1 MSDKTK
7 KKKGF
12 TLVELLAVIVILGIV
27 ITIISISVAK
37 TMKKAK
43 NKAFITS
50 YEVILDSVLKSINSK
65 NLNLSDDSDVI
76 CFNTEECSKI
86 YYVSKDNYL
95 MAVVKNGDDSY
106 TVAVT
111 GKGDFE
117 NVSFDSTIRDEKMIC
132 SSNYCVSNIV
142 NGEIKRPNDPE
153 HVYAIKYHYYNN
165 EITKDGGIKDNLV
178 TSINTAFKTVAEEF
192 IKIAIE
198 EKTTEENITK
208 ENVTKY
214 ITIEDISKVFDDP
227 NILGKVSDSLYT
239 NINKYNDELEKNLG
253 TNKMK
258 VDIEELNEKY
268 CVFKIIVT
276 DSSLG
281 YKNYYSFNDKGM
293 KNICMPKDNNDNDER
308 LYYIAINYVGEVID
322 SSFLA
327 EEGYCNL
334 PG

>member
-1 MSDKTK
+1 MSDKAK

-27 ITIISISVAK
+27 ITVISISVVK

-65 NLNLSDDSDVI
+65 NLNLSDDSDVV

-95 MAVVKNGDDSY
+95 MAVVKNDDDSY

-142 NGEIKRPNDPE
+142 NGEIKSPSNPE

-165 EITKDGGIKDNLV
+165 EIIKNDGIKDNLV
-178 TSINTAFKTVAEEF
+178 RSIDAAVSDAAKELANTVKDINEKALEDL
-192 IKIAIE
+192 IKSFNDP
-198 EKTTEENITK
+198 K
-208 ENVTKY
+208 VLG
-214 ITIEDISKVFDDP
+214 KVFDSLYVKIEEY
-227 NILGKVSDSLYT
+227 NTKLENNLGKD
-239 NINKYNDELEKNLG
+239 
-253 TNKMK
+253 KMK
-258 VDIEELNEKY
+258 VEIDDLEEKY
-268 CVFKIIVT
+268 CVFKITVT

-293 KNICMPKDNNDNDER
+293 KNICMPKDNDDNSDER
-308 LYYIAINYVGEVID
+308 LYYIAIDYRGNVID

-327 EEGYCNL
+327 EKGYCNL

>member
-27 ITIISISVAK
+27 ITVISISVVK

-65 NLNLSDDSDVI
+65 NLNLSDDSDVV

-95 MAVVKNGDDSY
+95 MAVVKNDDDSY

-117 NVSFDSTIRDEKMIC
+117 NVSFDSTIREEKMIC

-142 NGEIKRPNDPE
+142 NGEIKSPSNPE

-165 EITKDGGIKDNLV
+165 EISKNNGIKDNLV
-178 TSINTAFKTVAEEF
+178 GSINDAIKTVANDLESK
-192 IKIAIE
+192 IKNE
-198 EKTTEENITK
+198 MTDK
-208 ENVTKY
+208 E
-214 ITIEDISKVFDDP
+214 ISEVLNDP

-239 NINKYNDELEKNLG
+239 NINKYNNELKKKLG
-253 TNKMK
+253 TNKME

-268 CVFKIIVT
+268 CVFKITVT

-293 KNICMPKDNNDNDER
+293 KNICMPKDNDDNSDDR
-308 LYYIAINYVGEVID
+308 LYYIAIDYSGKVID

>member
-1 MSDKTK
+1 MSDETK

-27 ITIISISVAK
+27 ITVISISVVK

-65 NLNLSDDSDVI
+65 NLNLSDDSDVV
-76 CFNTEECSKI
+76 CFDTEECSKI

-95 MAVVKNGDDSY
+95 MAVVKNDDDSY

-142 NGEIKRPNDPE
+142 NGEIKSPSNPE
-153 HVYAIKYHYYNN
+153 HVYEIKYHYYNN
-165 EITKDGGIKDNLV
+165 EIIKNDGIKDNLV
-178 TSINTAFKTVAEEF
+178 TSIEAAIETVANDLKS
-192 IKIAIE
+192 KI
-198 EKTTEENITK
+198 EKGMTDK
-208 ENVTKY
+208 E
-214 ITIEDISKVFDDP
+214 ISKVLNDP

-239 NINKYNDELEKNLG
+239 NINKYNDELKKNLG

-268 CVFKIIVT
+268 CVFKIAVT

-293 KNICMPKDNNDNDER
+293 KNICMPKDNDDNSDER
-308 LYYIAINYVGEVID
+308 LYYIAIDYRGNVID

>member
-27 ITIISISVAK
+27 ITVISISVVK

-65 NLNLSDDSDVI
+65 NLNLSDDSDVV
-76 CFNTEECSKI
+76 CFDTEECSKI
-86 YYVSKDNYL
+86 YYVSKANYL
-95 MAVVKNGDDSY
+95 MAVVKNDDDSY

-117 NVSFDSTIRDEKMIC
+117 NVSFDSTIREEKMIC

-142 NGEIKRPNDPE
+142 NGEIKSPSNPE

-165 EITKDGGIKDNLV
+165 EISKKDGIKDNLV
-178 TSINTAFKTVAEEF
+178 GSINDAIKTVTNDLESK
-192 IKIAIE
+192 IKNE
-198 EKTTEENITK
+198 MTDK
-208 ENVTKY
+208 E
-214 ITIEDISKVFDDP
+214 ISEVLNDP

-239 NINKYNDELEKNLG
+239 NINKYNNELKKNLG
-253 TNKMK
+253 TNKME

-268 CVFKIIVT
+268 CVFKITVT

-293 KNICMPKDNNDNDER
+293 KNICMPKDNDDNSDDR
-308 LYYIAINYVGEVID
+308 LYYIAIDYSGKVID

-327 EEGYCNL
+327 EKGYCNL

>member
-1 MSDKTK
+1 MSDKAK

-27 ITIISISVAK
+27 ITVISISVVK

-65 NLNLSDDSDVI
+65 NLNLSDDSDVV

-95 MAVVKNGDDSY
+95 MAVVKNDDDSY

-117 NVSFDSTIRDEKMIC
+117 NVSFDSTIREDKMIC

-142 NGEIKRPNDPE
+142 NGEIKSPSNPE

-165 EITKDGGIKDNLV
+165 EITKKRR
-178 TSINTAFKTVAEEF
+178 
-192 IKIAIE
+192 
-198 EKTTEENITK
+198 
-208 ENVTKY
+208 
-214 ITIEDISKVFDDP
+214 
-227 NILGKVSDSLYT
+227 
-239 NINKYNDELEKNLG
+239 NK
-253 TNKMK
+253 
-258 VDIEELNEKY
+258 
-268 CVFKIIVT
+268 
-276 DSSLG
+276 
-281 YKNYYSFNDKGM
+281 
-293 KNICMPKDNNDNDER
+293 R
-308 LYYIAINYVGEVID
+308 
-322 SSFLA
+322 
-327 EEGYCNL
+327 
-334 PG
+334 

>member
-1 MSDKTK
+1 MSDKAK

-27 ITIISISVAK
+27 ITVISISVVK

-65 NLNLSDDSDVI
+65 NLNLSDDSDVV
-76 CFNTEECSKI
+76 CFDTEECSKI

-95 MAVVKNGDDSY
+95 MAVVKNDDDSY

-142 NGEIKRPNDPE
+142 NGEIKSPSNPE

-165 EITKDGGIKDNLV
+165 EIIKNDGIKDNLV
-178 TSINTAFKTVAEEF
+178 TSIEAAIETVANDLKS
-192 IKIAIE
+192 KI
-198 EKTTEENITK
+198 EKGMTDK
-208 ENVTKY
+208 E
-214 ITIEDISKVFDDP
+214 ISDEISKVLNDP

-239 NINKYNDELEKNLG
+239 NINKYNDELKKNLG

-268 CVFKIIVT
+268 CVFKITVT

-293 KNICMPKDNNDNDER
+293 KNICMPKDNDNSDER
-308 LYYIAINYVGEVID
+308 LYYIAIDYRGNVID

>member
-1 MSDKTK
+1 MSDKAK

-27 ITIISISVAK
+27 ITVISISVVK

-65 NLNLSDDSDVI
+65 NLNLSDDSDVV

-95 MAVVKNGDDSY
+95 MAVVKNDDDSY

-142 NGEIKRPNDPE
+142 NGEIKSPSNPE

-165 EITKDGGIKDNLV
+165 EITKKDGIKENLV
-178 TSINTAFKTVAEEF
+178 RSIDAAIKTVSTDLESKIKEEM
-192 IKIAIE
+192 
-198 EKTTEENITK
+198 TDK
-208 ENVTKY
+208 E
-214 ITIEDISKVFDDP
+214 ISDEISKVLNDP

-239 NINKYNDELEKNLG
+239 NINKYNDELKKNLG
-253 TNKMK
+253 TDKME
-258 VDIEELNEKY
+258 VDIEELDEKY
-268 CVFKIIVT
+268 CVFKVTVT

-293 KNICMPKDNNDNDER
+293 ENICMPKDNDDNSDDR
-308 LYYIAINYVGEVID
+308 LYYIAIDYSGKVID

-327 EEGYCNL
+327 EKGYCNL

>member
-1 MSDKTK
+1 MSDKAK

-27 ITIISISVAK
+27 ITVISISVVK

-65 NLNLSDDSDVI
+65 NLNLSDDSDVV

-95 MAVVKNGDDSY
+95 MAVVKNDDDSY

-117 NVSFDSTIRDEKMIC
+117 NVSFDSTIREDKMIC

-142 NGEIKRPNDPE
+142 NGEIKSPSNPE

-165 EITKDGGIKDNLV
+165 EITKKDGIKDNLV
-178 TSINTAFKTVAEEF
+178 RSINDAVLDAANELANTVKDTNEKALEDL
-192 IKIAIE
+192 IKSFNDP
-198 EKTTEENITK
+198 K
-208 ENVTKY
+208 VLG
-214 ITIEDISKVFDDP
+214 KVFDSLYVKIEEY
-227 NILGKVSDSLYT
+227 NTKLENNLGKD
-239 NINKYNDELEKNLG
+239 
-253 TNKMK
+253 KMK
-258 VDIEELNEKY
+258 VKIDDLEEKY

-293 KNICMPKDNNDNDER
+293 KNICMPKDNDDNSDDR
-308 LYYIAINYVGEVID
+308 LYYIAIDYSGKVID

-327 EEGYCNL
+327 EKGYCNL

>member
-1 MSDKTK
+1 MSDKAK

-27 ITIISISVAK
+27 ITVISISVVK

-65 NLNLSDDSDVI
+65 NLNLSDDSDVV

-95 MAVVKNGDDSY
+95 MAVVKNDDDSY

-117 NVSFDSTIRDEKMIC
+117 NVSFDSTIREDKMIC

-142 NGEIKRPNDPE
+142 NGEIKSPSNPE

-165 EITKDGGIKDNLV
+165 EITKNDGIKDNLV
-178 TSINTAFKTVAEEF
+178 RSINDAVLDAANELANTVKDTNEKALEDL
-192 IKIAIE
+192 IKSFNDP
-198 EKTTEENITK
+198 K
-208 ENVTKY
+208 VLG
-214 ITIEDISKVFDDP
+214 KVFDSLYVKIEEY
-227 NILGKVSDSLYT
+227 NTKLENNLGKD
-239 NINKYNDELEKNLG
+239 
-253 TNKMK
+253 KMK
-258 VDIEELNEKY
+258 VKIDDLEEKY

-293 KNICMPKDNNDNDER
+293 KNICMPKDNDDNSDDR
-308 LYYIAINYVGEVID
+308 LYYIAIDYSGKVID

-327 EEGYCNL
+327 EKGYCNL

>member
-1 MSDKTK
+1 MSDKAK

-27 ITIISISVAK
+27 ITVISISVVK

-65 NLNLSDDSDVI
+65 NLNLSDDSDVV

-95 MAVVKNGDDSY
+95 MAVVKNDDDSY

-117 NVSFDSTIRDEKMIC
+117 NVSFDSTIREEKMIC

-142 NGEIKRPNDPE
+142 NGEIKSPSNPE

-165 EITKDGGIKDNLV
+165 EITKNDGIKDNLV
-178 TSINTAFKTVAEEF
+178 RSINDAVLDAAKELANTVKDTNEKALEDL
-192 IKIAIE
+192 IKSFNDP
-198 EKTTEENITK
+198 K
-208 ENVTKY
+208 VLG
-214 ITIEDISKVFDDP
+214 KVFDSLYVKIEEY
-227 NILGKVSDSLYT
+227 NTKLENNLGKD
-239 NINKYNDELEKNLG
+239 
-253 TNKMK
+253 KMK
-258 VDIEELNEKY
+258 VEIDDLEEKY
-268 CVFKIIVT
+268 CIFKITVT

-293 KNICMPKDNNDNDER
+293 KNICMPKDNDDNSNER
-308 LYYIAINYVGEVID
+308 LYYIAIDYNGNVID

>member
-27 ITIISISVAK
+27 ITVISISVVK

-65 NLNLSDDSDVI
+65 NLNLSDDSDVV

-95 MAVVKNGDDSY
+95 MAVVKNDDDSY

-142 NGEIKRPNDPE
+142 NGEIKSPSNPE

-165 EITKDGGIKDNLV
+165 EITKNDGIKDNLV
-178 TSINTAFKTVAEEF
+178 RSINDAVLDAANELANTVKDTNEKALEDL
-192 IKIAIE
+192 IKSFNDP
-198 EKTTEENITK
+198 K
-208 ENVTKY
+208 VLG
-214 ITIEDISKVFDDP
+214 KVFDSLYVKIEEY
-227 NILGKVSDSLYT
+227 NTKLENNLGKD
-239 NINKYNDELEKNLG
+239 
-253 TNKMK
+253 KMK
-258 VDIEELNEKY
+258 VKIDDLEEKY

-281 YKNYYSFNDKGM
+281 YKNYYSFNDKEM
-293 KNICMPKDNNDNDER
+293 ENICMPKDNDDNSDDR
-308 LYYIAINYVGEVID
+308 LYYIAIDYNGKVID

-327 EEGYCNL
+327 EKGYCNL

>member
-27 ITIISISVAK
+27 ITVISISVVK

-65 NLNLSDDSDVI
+65 NLNLSDDSDVV
-76 CFNTEECSKI
+76 CFDTEECSKI
-86 YYVSKDNYL
+86 YYVSKANYL
-95 MAVVKNGDDSY
+95 MAVVKNDDDSY

-178 TSINTAFKTVAEEF
+178 TSIDTAVGTVAAELA
-192 IKIAIE
+192 KNVKN
-198 EKTTEENITK
+198 EKTPYEE
-208 ENVTKY
+208 
-214 ITIEDISKVFDDP
+214 ISKVFDDP
-227 NILGKVSDSLYT
+227 NILGKISDSLYE

-253 TNKMK
+253 KDKMK
-258 VDIEELNEKY
+258 VEIDDLEKEY
-268 CVFKIIVT
+268 CVFKITVK
-276 DSSLG
+276 DGSLG

-293 KNICMPKDNNDNDER
+293 KNICMPKDNNDNSDER

>member
-7 KKKGF
+7 KKNGF
-12 TLVELLAVIVILGIV
+12 TLVELLAVVVILGIV
-27 ITIISISVAK
+27 ITVISISVVK

-95 MAVVKNGDDSY
+95 MAVLKNDDDSY

-111 GKGDFE
+111 GKGDFK
-117 NVSFDSTIRDEKMIC
+117 NVSFDSTIRDDKMIC

-142 NGEIKRPNDPE
+142 NGEIKRPDDPE

-165 EITKDGGIKDNLV
+165 EITKKGGIEDNLIDFIDIATKEYAKEFIKDN
-178 TSINTAFKTVAEEF
+178 NTDNLSEESLIF
-192 IKIAIE
+192 
-198 EKTTEENITK
+198 N
-208 ENVTKY
+208 
-214 ITIEDISKVFDDP
+214 DP
-227 NILGKVSDSLYT
+227 NVLGKVSDVLYV
-239 NINKYNDELEKNLG
+239 KVRDYNDALTENLG
-253 TNKMK
+253 TNKMN
-258 VDIEELNEKY
+258 VDIEEINDKF
-268 CVFKIIVT
+268 CIFKITVT

-293 KNICMPKDNNDNDER
+293 KNICMPKNIDENDDGSNSKYS
-308 LYYIAINYVGEVID
+308 YYIAIDYAGNVID

>member
-1 MSDKTK
+1 MSDKAK

-27 ITIISISVAK
+27 ITVISISVVK

-65 NLNLSDDSDVI
+65 NLNLSDDSDVV

-95 MAVVKNGDDSY
+95 MAVVKNDDDSY

-117 NVSFDSTIRDEKMIC
+117 NVSFDSTIREEKMIC

-142 NGEIKRPNDPE
+142 NGEIKSPSNPE

-165 EITKDGGIKDNLV
+165 EITKKDGIKDNLV
-178 TSINTAFKTVAEEF
+178 RSINDAVLDAAKELANTVKDTNEKALEDL
-192 IKIAIE
+192 IKSFNDP
-198 EKTTEENITK
+198 K
-208 ENVTKY
+208 VLG
-214 ITIEDISKVFDDP
+214 KVFDSLYVKIEEY
-227 NILGKVSDSLYT
+227 NTKLENNLGKD
-239 NINKYNDELEKNLG
+239 
-253 TNKMK
+253 KMK
-258 VDIEELNEKY
+258 VEIDDLEEKY
-268 CVFKIIVT
+268 CIFKITVT

-293 KNICMPKDNNDNDER
+293 KNICMPKDNDNSDER
-308 LYYIAINYVGEVID
+308 LYYIAIDYRGNVID

>member
-1 MSDKTK
+1 MSDKAK

-27 ITIISISVAK
+27 ITVISISVVK

-65 NLNLSDDSDVI
+65 NLNLSDDSDVV
-76 CFNTEECSKI
+76 CFDTEECSKI

-95 MAVVKNGDDSY
+95 MAVVKNDDDSY

-142 NGEIKRPNDPE
+142 NGEIKSPSNPE

-165 EITKDGGIKDNLV
+165 EITKNDGIKDNLV
-178 TSINTAFKTVAEEF
+178 RSINDAVLDAANELANTVKDTNEKALEDL
-192 IKIAIE
+192 IKSFNDP
-198 EKTTEENITK
+198 K
-208 ENVTKY
+208 VLG
-214 ITIEDISKVFDDP
+214 KVFDSLYVKIEEY
-227 NILGKVSDSLYT
+227 NTKLENNLGKD
-239 NINKYNDELEKNLG
+239 
-253 TNKMK
+253 KMK
-258 VDIEELNEKY
+258 VKIDDLEEKY
-268 CVFKIIVT
+268 CVFKITVT

-293 KNICMPKDNNDNDER
+293 KNICMPKDNDDNSDER
-308 LYYIAINYVGEVID
+308 LYYIAIDYSGKVID

-327 EEGYCNL
+327 EKGYCNL

>member
-1 MSDKTK
+1 MSDKAK

-27 ITIISISVAK
+27 ITVISISVVK

-65 NLNLSDDSDVI
+65 NLNLSDDSDVV
-76 CFNTEECSKI
+76 CFDTEECSKI

-95 MAVVKNGDDSY
+95 MAVVKNDDDSY

-142 NGEIKRPNDPE
+142 NGEIKSPSNPE

-165 EITKDGGIKDNLV
+165 EIIKNDGIKDNLV
-178 TSINTAFKTVAEEF
+178 TSIEAAIETVANDLKS
-192 IKIAIE
+192 KI
-198 EKTTEENITK
+198 EKGMTDKKISDE
-208 ENVTKY
+208 
-214 ITIEDISKVFDDP
+214 ISKVLNDP

-239 NINKYNDELEKNLG
+239 NINKYNDELKKNLG

-268 CVFKIIVT
+268 CVFKITVT

-293 KNICMPKDNNDNDER
+293 KNICMPKDNDNSDER
-308 LYYIAINYVGEVID
+308 LYYIAIDYRGNVID

>member
-1 MSDKTK
+1 MSDKAK

-27 ITIISISVAK
+27 ITVISISVVK

-65 NLNLSDDSDVI
+65 NLNLSDDSDVV
-76 CFNTEECSKI
+76 CFDTEECSKI

-95 MAVVKNGDDSY
+95 MAVVKNDDDSY

-142 NGEIKRPNDPE
+142 NGEIKSPSNPE

-165 EITKDGGIKDNLV
+165 EIIKNDGIKDNLV
-178 TSINTAFKTVAEEF
+178 TSIEAAIETVANDLKS
-192 IKIAIE
+192 KIE
-198 EKTTEENITK
+198 TGMTDK
-208 ENVTKY
+208 E
-214 ITIEDISKVFDDP
+214 ISDEISKVLNDP

-239 NINKYNDELEKNLG
+239 NINKYNDELKKNLG

-268 CVFKIIVT
+268 CVFKITVT

-293 KNICMPKDNNDNDER
+293 KNICMPKDNDDNSDER
-308 LYYIAINYVGEVID
+308 LYYIAIDYRGNVID

>member
-1 MSDKTK
+1 MSDKAK

-27 ITIISISVAK
+27 ITVISISVVK

-65 NLNLSDDSDVI
+65 NLNLSDDSDVV
-76 CFNTEECSKI
+76 CFDTEECSKI
-86 YYVSKDNYL
+86 YYVSKANYL
-95 MAVVKNGDDSY
+95 MAVVKNDDDSY

-117 NVSFDSTIRDEKMIC
+117 NVSFDSTIREDKMIC

-142 NGEIKRPNDPE
+142 NGEIKSPSNPE

-165 EITKDGGIKDNLV
+165 EITKNDGIKDNLV
-178 TSINTAFKTVAEEF
+178 RSINDAVLDAANELANTVKDTNEKALEDL
-192 IKIAIE
+192 IKSFNDP
-198 EKTTEENITK
+198 K
-208 ENVTKY
+208 VLG
-214 ITIEDISKVFDDP
+214 KVFDSLYVKIEEY
-227 NILGKVSDSLYT
+227 NTKLENNLGKD
-239 NINKYNDELEKNLG
+239 
-253 TNKMK
+253 KMK
-258 VDIEELNEKY
+258 VKIDDLEEKY

-293 KNICMPKDNNDNDER
+293 KNICMPKDNDDNSDER
-308 LYYIAINYVGEVID
+308 LYYIAIDYSGKVID

-327 EEGYCNL
+327 EKGYCNL

>member
-1 MSDKTK
+1 MSDKAK

-27 ITIISISVAK
+27 ITVISISVVK

-65 NLNLSDDSDVI
+65 NLNLSDDSDVV

-95 MAVVKNGDDSY
+95 MAVVKNDDDSY

-142 NGEIKRPNDPE
+142 NGEIKSPSNPE

-165 EITKDGGIKDNLV
+165 EITKNDGIKDNLV
-178 TSINTAFKTVAEEF
+178 RSINDAVLDAANELANTVKDTNEKALEDL
-192 IKIAIE
+192 IKSFNDP
-198 EKTTEENITK
+198 K
-208 ENVTKY
+208 VLG
-214 ITIEDISKVFDDP
+214 KVFDSLYVKIEEY
-227 NILGKVSDSLYT
+227 NTKLENNLGKD
-239 NINKYNDELEKNLG
+239 
-253 TNKMK
+253 KMK
-258 VDIEELNEKY
+258 VKIDDLEEKY

-293 KNICMPKDNNDNDER
+293 KNICMPKDNDDNSDER
-308 LYYIAINYVGEVID
+308 LYYIAIDYSGKVID

-327 EEGYCNL
+327 EKGYCNL

>member
-43 NKAFITS
+43 NKAFVTS

-117 NVSFDSTIRDEKMIC
+117 NVSFDSTIRDDKMIC

-165 EITKDGGIKDNLV
+165 EITKDDGIEDNLV
-178 TSINTAFKTVAEEF
+178 GFINKAVIDTAQELANTAKDANEEDINNLINSF
-192 IKIAIE
+192 NDPKVLEKVFNSLSVNIE
-198 EKTTEENITK
+198 EYNTKLEN
-208 ENVTKY
+208 N
-214 ITIEDISKVFDDP
+214 
-227 NILGKVSDSLYT
+227 LGKD
-239 NINKYNDELEKNLG
+239 
-253 TNKMK
+253 KMK
-258 VDIEELNEKY
+258 VEIDNLEEKY
-268 CVFKIIVT
+268 CVFKITVT

-293 KNICMPKDNNDNDER
+293 KNICMPKDNDDNSDER
-308 LYYIAINYVGEVID
+308 LYYIAIDYNGNVID

>member
-1 MSDKTK
+1 MSDKAK

-27 ITIISISVAK
+27 ITVISISVVK

-65 NLNLSDDSDVI
+65 NLNLSDDSDVV

-95 MAVVKNGDDSY
+95 MAVVKNDDDSY

-117 NVSFDSTIRDEKMIC
+117 NVSFDSTIREDKMIC

-142 NGEIKRPNDPE
+142 NGEIKSPSNPE

-165 EITKDGGIKDNLV
+165 EITKKDGIKDNLV
-178 TSINTAFKTVAEEF
+178 RSINDAVLDAANELANTVKDTNEKALEDL
-192 IKIAIE
+192 IKSFNDP
-198 EKTTEENITK
+198 K
-208 ENVTKY
+208 VLG
-214 ITIEDISKVFDDP
+214 KVFDSLYVKIEEY
-227 NILGKVSDSLYT
+227 NTKLENNLGKD
-239 NINKYNDELEKNLG
+239 
-253 TNKMK
+253 KMK
-258 VDIEELNEKY
+258 VKIDDLEEKY

-293 KNICMPKDNNDNDER
+293 KNICMPKDNDDNSDER
-308 LYYIAINYVGEVID
+308 LYYIAIDYSGKVID

-327 EEGYCNL
+327 EKGYCNL

>member
-1 MSDKTK
+1 MSDKAK
-7 KKKGF
+7 RKKGF

-27 ITIISISVAK
+27 ITVISISVVK

-65 NLNLSDDSDVI
+65 NLNLSDDSDVV

-95 MAVVKNGDDSY
+95 MAVVKNDDDSY

-117 NVSFDSTIRDEKMIC
+117 NVSFDSTIREDKMIC

-142 NGEIKRPNDPE
+142 NGEIKSPSNPE

-165 EITKDGGIKDNLV
+165 EITKNDGIKDNLV
-178 TSINTAFKTVAEEF
+178 RSINDAVLDAANELANTVKDTNEKALEDL
-192 IKIAIE
+192 IKSFNDP
-198 EKTTEENITK
+198 K
-208 ENVTKY
+208 VLG
-214 ITIEDISKVFDDP
+214 KVFDSLYVKIEEY
-227 NILGKVSDSLYT
+227 NTKLENNLGKD
-239 NINKYNDELEKNLG
+239 
-253 TNKMK
+253 KMK
-258 VDIEELNEKY
+258 VKIDDLEEKY

-293 KNICMPKDNNDNDER
+293 KNICMPKDNDDNSDDR
-308 LYYIAINYVGEVID
+308 LYYIAIDYSGKVID

-327 EEGYCNL
+327 EKGYCNL

>member
-1 MSDKTK
+1 MSDETK

-27 ITIISISVAK
+27 ITVISISVVK

-65 NLNLSDDSDVI
+65 NLNLSDDSDVV
-76 CFNTEECSKI
+76 CFDTEECSKI

-95 MAVVKNGDDSY
+95 MAVVKNDDDSY

-142 NGEIKRPNDPE
+142 NGEIKSPSNPE

-165 EITKDGGIKDNLV
+165 EITKNDGIKDNLV
-178 TSINTAFKTVAEEF
+178 RSINDAVLDAANELANTVKDTNEKALEDL
-192 IKIAIE
+192 IKSFNDP
-198 EKTTEENITK
+198 K
-208 ENVTKY
+208 VLG
-214 ITIEDISKVFDDP
+214 KVFDSLYVKIEEY
-227 NILGKVSDSLYT
+227 NTKLENNLGKD
-239 NINKYNDELEKNLG
+239 
-253 TNKMK
+253 KMK
-258 VDIEELNEKY
+258 VKIDDLEEKY

-293 KNICMPKDNNDNDER
+293 KNICMPKDNDDNSDER
-308 LYYIAINYVGEVID
+308 LYYIAIDYSGKVID

-327 EEGYCNL
+327 EKGYCNL

>member
-1 MSDKTK
+1 MSDKAK

-27 ITIISISVAK
+27 ITVISISVVK

-65 NLNLSDDSDVI
+65 NLNLSDDSDVV

-95 MAVVKNGDDSY
+95 MAVVKNDDDSY

-117 NVSFDSTIRDEKMIC
+117 NVSFDSTIREEKMIC

-142 NGEIKRPNDPE
+142 NGEIKSPSNPE

-165 EITKDGGIKDNLV
+165 EITKNDGIKDNLV
-178 TSINTAFKTVAEEF
+178 RSINDAVLDAANELANTVKDTNEKALEDL
-192 IKIAIE
+192 IKSFNDP
-198 EKTTEENITK
+198 K
-208 ENVTKY
+208 VLG
-214 ITIEDISKVFDDP
+214 KVFDSLYVKIEEY
-227 NILGKVSDSLYT
+227 NTKLENNLGKD
-239 NINKYNDELEKNLG
+239 
-253 TNKMK
+253 KMK
-258 VDIEELNEKY
+258 VKIDDLEEKY

-293 KNICMPKDNNDNDER
+293 KNICMPKDNDDNSDER
-308 LYYIAINYVGEVID
+308 LYYIAIDYSGKVID

-327 EEGYCNL
+327 EKGYCNL

>member
-1 MSDKTK
+1 MSDKAK

-27 ITIISISVAK
+27 ITVISISVVK

-65 NLNLSDDSDVI
+65 NLNLSDDSDVV
-76 CFNTEECSKI
+76 CFDTEECSKI
-86 YYVSKDNYL
+86 YYVSKANYL
-95 MAVVKNGDDSY
+95 MAVVKNDDDSY

-142 NGEIKRPNDPE
+142 NGEIKSPSNPE

-165 EITKDGGIKDNLV
+165 EITKNDGIKDNLV
-178 TSINTAFKTVAEEF
+178 RSINDAVLDAANELANTVKDTNEKALEDL
-192 IKIAIE
+192 IKSFNDP
-198 EKTTEENITK
+198 K
-208 ENVTKY
+208 VLG
-214 ITIEDISKVFDDP
+214 KVFDSLYVKIEEY
-227 NILGKVSDSLYT
+227 NTKLENNLGKD
-239 NINKYNDELEKNLG
+239 
-253 TNKMK
+253 KMK
-258 VDIEELNEKY
+258 VKIDDLEEKY

-293 KNICMPKDNNDNDER
+293 KNICMPKDNDDNSDER
-308 LYYIAINYVGEVID
+308 LYYIAIDYSGKVID

-327 EEGYCNL
+327 EKGYCNL

>member
-1 MSDKTK
+1 MSDKAK

-27 ITIISISVAK
+27 ITVISISVVK

-65 NLNLSDDSDVI
+65 NLNLSDDSDVV

-95 MAVVKNGDDSY
+95 MAVVKNDDDSY

-142 NGEIKRPNDPE
+142 NGEIKSPSNPE

-165 EITKDGGIKDNLV
+165 EITKNDGIKDNLV
-178 TSINTAFKTVAEEF
+178 RSINDAVLDAANELANTVKDTNEKALEDL
-192 IKIAIE
+192 IKSFNDP
-198 EKTTEENITK
+198 K
-208 ENVTKY
+208 VLG
-214 ITIEDISKVFDDP
+214 KVFDSLYVKIEEY
-227 NILGKVSDSLYT
+227 NTKLENNLGKD
-239 NINKYNDELEKNLG
+239 
-253 TNKMK
+253 KMK
-258 VDIEELNEKY
+258 VKIDDLEEKY

-293 KNICMPKDNNDNDER
+293 KNICMPKDNDDNSDDR
-308 LYYIAINYVGEVID
+308 LYYIAIDYSGKVID

-327 EEGYCNL
+327 EKGYCNL